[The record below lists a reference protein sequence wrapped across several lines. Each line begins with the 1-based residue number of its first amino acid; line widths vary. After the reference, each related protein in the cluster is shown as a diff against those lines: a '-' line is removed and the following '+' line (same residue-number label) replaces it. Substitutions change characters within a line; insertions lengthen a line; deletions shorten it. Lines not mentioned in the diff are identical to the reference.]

1 MGAVLQVV
9 LESSSVDDTLE
20 IARELGAVL
29 VRGDVVALTGEL
41 GAGKTV
47 FCKGVGEALGIPP
60 DRIVSP
66 SFTILTEHGSDRP
79 GSLPL
84 YHADL
89 YRLSGEREAEG
100 IGLDE
105 AFYGD
110 GVCVVEWAE
119 KIASMLPKCCINVKF
134 SILDESGRT
143 LIITA
148 EDSPRMSGF
157 AARCKRHT
165 SGG

>member
-1 MGAVLQVV
+1 MIELH
-9 LESSSVDDTLE
+9 SSCVEDTLD

-29 VRGDVVALTGEL
+29 RQGDVVALTGDL

-89 YRLSGEREAEG
+89 YRLSGVREAEG

-105 AFYGD
+105 ALYGD
-110 GVCVVEWAE
+110 GICLVEWAE
-119 KIASMLPKCCINVKF
+119 KIASLLPKCCINVKF

>member
-1 MGAVLQVV
+1 MQIDFL
-9 LESSSVDDTLE
+9 SSSVDDTLE

-29 VRGDVVALTGEL
+29 LRGDVVALIGDL

-47 FCKGVGEALGIPP
+47 
-60 DRIVSP
+60 RIVSP
-66 SFTILTEHGSDRP
+66 SFTILTEHGSERP

-100 IGLDE
+100 IGLEE
-105 AFYGD
+105 ALYGD
-110 GVCVVEWAE
+110 GICLVEWAE

-143 LIITA
+143 LIVTA
-148 EDSPRMSGF
+148 EDSPRMSEF
-157 AARCKRHT
+157 AASCKRYT
-165 SGG
+165 RGG

>member
-1 MGAVLQVV
+1 MNIKL
-9 LESSSVDDTLE
+9 LSSCVEDTLE

-29 VRGDVVALTGEL
+29 LRGDVVALTGDL

-47 FCKGVGEALGIPP
+47 FCKGVGEALGIPA

-66 SFTILTEHGSDRP
+66 SFTILTEHGSARP

-89 YRLSGEREAEG
+89 YRLSGEREAEE
-100 IGLDE
+100 IGLEE
-105 AFYGD
+105 ALYGD
-110 GVCVVEWAE
+110 GICLVEWAE
-119 KIASMLPKCCINVKF
+119 KIASILPKCCINVKF

-143 LIITA
+143 LIVTA
-148 EDSPRMSGF
+148 EDSPRMSEF
-157 AARCKRHT
+157 AASCKRYT
-165 SGG
+165 PGG

>member
-1 MGAVLQVV
+1 LQIDF
-9 LESSSVDDTLE
+9 LSSSVDDTLE

-29 VRGDVVALTGEL
+29 LRGDVVALIGDL

-66 SFTILTEHGSDRP
+66 SFTILTEHGSERP

-100 IGLDE
+100 IGLEE
-105 AFYGD
+105 ALYGD
-110 GVCVVEWAE
+110 GICLVEWAE

-143 LIITA
+143 LIVNA

-157 AARCKRHT
+157 AARCKRYT
-165 SGG
+165 RGG